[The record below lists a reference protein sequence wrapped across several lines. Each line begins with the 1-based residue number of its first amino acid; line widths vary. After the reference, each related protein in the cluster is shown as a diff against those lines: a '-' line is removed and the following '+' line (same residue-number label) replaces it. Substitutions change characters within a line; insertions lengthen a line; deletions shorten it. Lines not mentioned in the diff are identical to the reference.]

1 MLIKFISFAHA
12 KMVNKKN
19 CCSGVE
25 VVKMTK
31 KLQKKFCKSGKS
43 FYLCTRKSET
53 TDRRVFRGGE
63 KNKRSLKIK

>member
-31 KLQKKFCKSGKS
+31 KNFKKS
-43 FYLCTRKSET
+43 FVNREKVFIFALANLKQLTEEISE
-53 TDRRVFRGGE
+53 
-63 KNKRSLKIK
+63 